1 MSQAAAPGPADPGA
15 TIPGR
20 AGNVRAAARSAT
32 PLLEPVRRVTRP
44 ALARA
49 RCPAAGRCP
58 ARMQGPHLGGRGR
71 LTGWFWSVTWSMPGP
86 RTWRPRLLAFRDPAR
101 QLRPDRAA

>member
-1 MSQAAAPGPADPGA
+1 MSQAAARAGRSGREDPGQ
-15 TIPGR
+15 

-49 RCPAAGRCP
+49 RCPAAGRCA
-58 ARMQGPHLGGRGR
+58 ARMQDPHLGGRGR
-71 LTGWFWSVTWSMPGP
+71 LTGWVWSVIWSMPGP
-86 RTWRPRLLAFRDPAR
+86 RTWRPRLLAFGDPAR
-101 QLRPDRAA
+101 QLRLDRAA